1 MTDSSAEAGIEGVYR
16 DYVAAFNREDGA
28 GVARLLSYPIMVE
41 GGNSPPTTI
50 ADAEGYQHMI
60 EGVFE
65 EFKALGWVRSQ
76 IDKLQAFPTAGD
88 TGVLLAHFSRWRGD
102 GSLIVAGSGHYVMRK
117 SDGRWSIIAAI
128 AT

>member
-1 MTDSSAEAGIEGVYR
+1 MAEGSAEAGIEQAYR
-16 DYVAAFNREDGA
+16 DYVAAFNREDSA
-28 GVARLLSYPIMVE
+28 GVAAVLDYPIMVE

-50 ADAEGYQHMI
+50 ADAAGYRRMI
-60 EGVFE
+60 ERVFA

-88 TGVLLAHFSRWRGD
+88 TGVLLAHFSRWRAD
-102 GSLIVAGSGHYVMRK
+102 GSLLIAGSGHYVMRK
-117 SDGRWSIIAAI
+117 DQDGWRIIAAI